1 MSTHTTASLPFD
13 AATVEFDPLLRRL
26 NLASTRRHWRELLQ
40 RAETHGWSCR
50 EFLGVLVTEEI
61 AHRQHT
67 RVQRA
72 VRQARFPFL
81 KTIEEF
87 DFSLQSSLRLPLL
100 GSYLA
105 PELVTSGLSLILKG
119 KSGRGKT
126 HLAIAIA
133 YRAIQQ
139 GFTARFVT
147 AAALIEELS
156 SASRQG
162 KLQAALTAYLNPNVL
177 IVDEVGYLSYGPD
190 AANVLFHVVN
200 ERHLRG
206 RSMLFTT
213 NKSPLT
219 AWGAVLH
226 DADLAEAIV
235 DRILERGRLMLLDG
249 PSYRTQHLDLD
260 VEGAELAHDEPA
272 RISGK
277 HRPEFPEP
285 TVAQLPISVR
295 ILVVVDSLRISKI
308 VPTYV
313 VAGALVAYMVGQLDN
328 RFAVRR
334 LRTDRPRTDADS
346 VDIQLRY
353 RQIGMGGHQFDP
365 LWGLVDDPVLG
376 PKAVARIG
384 EVDTSRILCLIEH
397 RYVIHRVD
405 GARHV
410 VWHHE
415 PHFALLKS
423 SIVVS
428 VFLHAISFRD
438 RVVQRGVATPGRP
451 HTLVFIHL
459 PRCVN
464 DLDPFSFV
472 RCRNDWV
479 KVPN

>member
-87 DFSLQSSLRLPLL
+87 DFSLQSTLRLPLL

-105 PELVTSGLSLILKG
+105 PELVTGGLSLILKG

-156 SASRQG
+156 AASRQG
-162 KLQAALTAYLNPNVL
+162 KLQAVLTGYLHPHVL
-177 IVDEVGYLSYGPD
+177 VVDEVGYLSYGPD

-260 VEGAELAHDEPA
+260 VDGAELAHDEPA

-285 TVAQLPISVR
+285 T
-295 ILVVVDSLRISKI
+295 
-308 VPTYV
+308 
-313 VAGALVAYMVGQLDN
+313 
-328 RFAVRR
+328 
-334 LRTDRPRTDADS
+334 
-346 VDIQLRY
+346 
-353 RQIGMGGHQFDP
+353 
-365 LWGLVDDPVLG
+365 
-376 PKAVARIG
+376 
-384 EVDTSRILCLIEH
+384 
-397 RYVIHRVD
+397 
-405 GARHV
+405 
-410 VWHHE
+410 
-415 PHFALLKS
+415 
-423 SIVVS
+423 
-428 VFLHAISFRD
+428 
-438 RVVQRGVATPGRP
+438 
-451 HTLVFIHL
+451 
-459 PRCVN
+459 
-464 DLDPFSFV
+464 
-472 RCRNDWV
+472 
-479 KVPN
+479 

>member
-1 MSTHTTASLPFD
+1 MSTHTTTSLPFD

-105 PELVTSGLSLILKG
+105 PELVTGGLSLILKG

-162 KLQAALTAYLNPNVL
+162 KLQAVLTAYLHPHVL
-177 IVDEVGYLSYGPD
+177 VVDEVGYLSYGPD
-190 AANVLFHVVN
+190 VANVLFHVVN
-200 ERHLRG
+200 ERHLRV

-235 DRILERGRLMLLDG
+235 YRILERGRLMLLDG

-260 VEGAELAHDEPA
+260 VDGADLAHDEPA

-285 TVAQLPISVR
+285 TAGCRPPWADVEDVIAAHREHGVVDQDAGLQLAHHLDQTR
-295 ILVVVDSLRISKI
+295 VVVLGHVHVPEESRSRSYNFILYVYTRWPLMGSAQVWKPATYFTSTPAHRRIS
-308 VPTYV
+308 PS
-313 VAGALVAYMVGQLDN
+313 
-328 RFAVRR
+328 RR
-334 LRTDRPRTDADS
+334 RSGPR
-346 VDIQLRY
+346 
-353 RQIGMGGHQFDP
+353 
-365 LWGLVDDPVLG
+365 
-376 PKAVARIG
+376 
-384 EVDTSRILCLIEH
+384 
-397 RYVIHRVD
+397 
-405 GARHV
+405 RHV
-410 VWHHE
+410 RHRRC
-415 PHFALLKS
+415 AKGT
-423 SIVVS
+423 S
-428 VFLHAISFRD
+428 V
-438 RVVQRGVATPGRP
+438 
-451 HTLVFIHL
+451 
-459 PRCVN
+459 
-464 DLDPFSFV
+464 
-472 RCRNDWV
+472 
-479 KVPN
+479 